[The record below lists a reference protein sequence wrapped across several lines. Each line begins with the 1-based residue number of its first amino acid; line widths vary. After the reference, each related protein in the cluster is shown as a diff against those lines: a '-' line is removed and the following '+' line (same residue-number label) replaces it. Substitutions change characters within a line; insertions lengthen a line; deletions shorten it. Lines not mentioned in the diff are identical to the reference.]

1 MDAFEEVLKQGPTI
15 IACDSAVLLIR
26 TIPTV
31 GFSVAHM
38 LVEYTL
44 RSILARF
51 GAQVAVQ
58 RGLRCCTQYGLE
70 KVGHNKSH
78 IRSVSLRCKYE
89 MV

>member
-51 GAQVAVQ
+51 GAQVAFQ
-58 RGLRCCTQYGLE
+58 WSPHSYTQNYLE
-70 KVGHNKSH
+70 VENKLL
-78 IRSVSLRCKYE
+78 IL
-89 MV
+89 